1 MKKLNWLLSVGLVVA
16 ITLFARTEYELQVT
30 RDKLDNVNVLADSLI
45 LEGIYKDYLIKQI
58 TNEKE
63 RTN

>member
-1 MKKLNWLLSVGLVVA
+1 MKKLNWLLGVGLVVA
-16 ITLFARTEYELQVT
+16 ITLFARTEYDLQVT
-30 RDKLDNVNVLADSLI
+30 KDKLDNVNVLADSLI

>member
-1 MKKLNWLLSVGLVVA
+1 MKKLNWLLAVGLIVF

-30 RDKLDNVNVLADSLI
+30 KDKLDNVNVLADSLI

-63 RTN
+63 TIN

>member
-1 MKKLNWLLSVGLVVA
+1 MKKLNWLLAVGLVVA

>member
-1 MKKLNWLLSVGLVVA
+1 MKKLNWLLGVGLVVA

-30 RDKLDNVNVLADSLI
+30 RDKLDNVNGLADSLI